1 MLGLLAQGPKY
12 ESKNL
17 QKARLTNDC
26 VSVSYKEGW
35 PVWQEKKKKRVSMRI
50 YQRDGE
56 RTWAECASGRTRR
69 RGGSRLVHW
78 CVTSA
83 ACWIE
88 VLCPV
93 DFNPN
98 SLRNREQV
106 PVQTLWGQRESERRR
121 NTTQLIKEGPWS
133 WGRGVTEHYILF
145 SSLMPAFFHNHFP
158 CSS

>member
-1 MLGLLAQGPKY
+1 MLWLLAQGPKY
-12 ESKNL
+12 VSKNL
-17 QKARLTNDC
+17 QEARLTNDC
-26 VSVSYKEGW
+26 VSVRYKEGW
-35 PVWQEKKKKRVSMRI
+35 PVWQGKKRASMRT
-50 YQRDGE
+50 YGRDRE
-56 RTWAECASGRTRR
+56 RTWAEGVSGRTRR

-78 CVTSA
+78 YVTSA

-93 DFNPN
+93 DSNPN

-133 WGRGVTEHYILF
+133 WGRGRDWALYFVFQSHACFL
-145 SSLMPAFFHNHFP
+145 L
-158 CSS
+158 